1 MEELEKELFPKKPEA
16 NKREKLQM
24 SNLIYSDQSKYSSNV
39 LWNTKYLMRDVFSY
53 SELEEL
59 VELGKDL
66 IKEKKEGGYDE

>member
-1 MEELEKELFPKKPEA
+1 
-16 NKREKLQM
+16 M

-59 VELGKDL
+59 VELEDT
-66 IKEKKEGGYDE
+66 IKEANNE

>member
-1 MEELEKELFPKKPEA
+1 M
-16 NKREKLQM
+16 N
-24 SNLIYSDQSKYSSNV
+24 NLIYSDQSKYSSNV

-66 IKEKKEGGYDE
+66 IKEKKEGGYDEI

>member
-1 MEELEKELFPKKPEA
+1 MNNP
-16 NKREKLQM
+16 
-24 SNLIYSDQSKYSSNV
+24 IYSDQSKYDSNV

-66 IKEKKEGGYDE
+66 IQEKKTQFSDEGWEGGYDE